1 MFCAIIL
8 LHEFGH
14 FITAKLCGIRVNEFA
29 LGMGPKLFQFQKGE
43 TTYSLRLLPIGGFC
57 AMEGEYGD
65 SEDPRSFG
73 SKAVWKRMIVVTAG
87 AAMNILIGIV
97 LMFVVVVQQP
107 VFTSTTIAEFADG
120 ALTEQAGLQV
130 GDTFYSIDGYRTYT
144 ARDVTFALSMADAN
158 DVTMTMVRDGEK
170 VTFDHVALKSN
181 VVDGKLYAQIDFRV
195 YPVEKTVGTVLSHT
209 FTNTLSYTRM
219 VWGSLRA
226 LVTGQMGLEQFSG
239 PIGTASVISQV
250 ASAGATAGWGT
261 AINNLLL
268 LMVIITINLGVIN
281 LLPLPAL
288 DGGRLL
294 FLIIEAIRRKP
305 LNQKY
310 ERWIH
315 AAGFLALMLFMVL
328 VSVQDIFRIFQ

>member
-57 AMEGEYGD
+57 AMEGENGD

-130 GDTFYSIDGYRTYT
+130 GDTF
-144 ARDVTFALSMADAN
+144 
-158 DVTMTMVRDGEK
+158 
-170 VTFDHVALKSN
+170 
-181 VVDGKLYAQIDFRV
+181 
-195 YPVEKTVGTVLSHT
+195 
-209 FTNTLSYTRM
+209 
-219 VWGSLRA
+219 
-226 LVTGQMGLEQFSG
+226 
-239 PIGTASVISQV
+239 
-250 ASAGATAGWGT
+250 
-261 AINNLLL
+261 
-268 LMVIITINLGVIN
+268 
-281 LLPLPAL
+281 
-288 DGGRLL
+288 
-294 FLIIEAIRRKP
+294 
-305 LNQKY
+305 
-310 ERWIH
+310 
-315 AAGFLALMLFMVL
+315 
-328 VSVQDIFRIFQ
+328 